1 MKVYLRVLSIR
12 KHKKVSFLNGFSN
25 EFGILQFMV
34 YNEIFDN
41 INCGD
46 LIYVD
51 ITETINNK
59 GNNIKCIT
67 KINSIIKSTEFESYK
82 GINNKIEDFRQQDF
96 LNARNGGN
104 QITLLKY
111 KRQLLKKIREILD
124 EMEFFDATNLL
135 NTVEY
140 LPNGSGIIEAE
151 IKDREN
157 GPSYLRITLENQ
169 LKQMMA
175 ITLNS
180 VYAIDKVF
188 RNMGEDSNHT
198 NEFLMLEFVSLKMSI
213 DDIIN
218 FIKKID
224 GLAKNMA
231 KKYNLI
237 SELND
242 LEIIDYNDLV
252 KYNKSFSEIKC
263 NLINSLIVNF
273 PCCSP
278 FIKKDK
284 TTGLQTEVRWY
295 MDGKWISHFYND
307 ENNEIVIRKILE
319 KQMIE
324 TNKEKINELDYYKW
338 GLPYTT
344 SFGLS
349 IDRWLQALLQKENI
363 SSITN
368 PIQLDY
374 LDRRLKKK

>member
-1 MKVYLRVLSIR
+1 
-12 KHKKVSFLNGFSN
+12 
-25 EFGILQFMV
+25 
-34 YNEIFDN
+34 
-41 INCGD
+41 
-46 LIYVD
+46 
-51 ITETINNK
+51 
-59 GNNIKCIT
+59 
-67 KINSIIKSTEFESYK
+67 
-82 GINNKIEDFRQQDF
+82 
-96 LNARNGGN
+96 
-104 QITLLKY
+104 
-111 KRQLLKKIREILD
+111 
-124 EMEFFDATNLL
+124 MEFFDATNLL